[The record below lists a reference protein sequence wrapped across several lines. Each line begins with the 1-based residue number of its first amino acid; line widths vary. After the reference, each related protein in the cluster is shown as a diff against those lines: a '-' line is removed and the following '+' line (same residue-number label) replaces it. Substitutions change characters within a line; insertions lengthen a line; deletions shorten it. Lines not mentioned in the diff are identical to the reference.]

1 MRVAIVN
8 DLPLA
13 VEALKRVVLSDPANQ
28 LAWIAMDGYSA
39 IRQCL
44 SDRPDVILMD
54 LVMPGVSGA
63 DATREIM
70 KRTPCAI
77 LVVTATVTGNF
88 SLVNEAMGYGAYD
101 AVETPTLGGNSA
113 SVTNLLNKLKNVD
126 RINQRLHVNTGAGTG
141 TGIGAAAP
149 VAPAKPA
156 FVPPARPSAYAGG
169 VPLVGIGSSTGGPA
183 ALEVLLSGLKPG
195 FPAAILIAQH
205 IGEEFAKPLAEWL
218 ASRCKIRV
226 TVARPGARPEPG
238 TAYVAVTSDHL
249 VVTPEGT
256 LEYTRKP
263 ADNPYRPSVDA
274 LFNSLVDAGVPPR
287 VAVLLTGIGA
297 DGAKGMLRLRQAG
310 WYTIAQ
316 DQASCVVYGMPK
328 AAAGL
333 DAATRILPLD
343 RIAANLEFLLA
354 NPQPKLR

>member
-88 SLVNEAMGYGAYD
+88 ALVNEAMGYGAYD

-113 SVTNLLNKLKNVD
+113 SVANLLNKLKNVD
-126 RINQRLHVNTGAGTG
+126 RINQRLNVTSSVPA
-141 TGIGAAAP
+141 
-149 VAPAKPA
+149 APAKPA
-156 FVPPARPSAYAGG
+156 FVSPSGPASYAGQ
-169 VPLVGIGSSTGGPA
+169 VPIVGIGSSTGGPA
-183 ALEVLLSGLKPG
+183 ALEVLLSGLKPT

-205 IGEEFAKPLAEWL
+205 IGEEFAKPLADWL
-218 ASRCKIRV
+218 GTRCKIRV
-226 TVARPGARPEPG
+226 SVARSGARPEPG

-249 VVTPEGT
+249 IITAEGT

-274 LFNSLVDAGVPPR
+274 LFNSLVDARVPPR

-316 DQASCVVYGMPK
+316 DEQSCVVYGMPK
-328 AAAGL
+328 AAASM
-333 DAATRILPLD
+333 DAAVRILPLD
-343 RIAANLEFLLA
+343 RIAANLDFLLA